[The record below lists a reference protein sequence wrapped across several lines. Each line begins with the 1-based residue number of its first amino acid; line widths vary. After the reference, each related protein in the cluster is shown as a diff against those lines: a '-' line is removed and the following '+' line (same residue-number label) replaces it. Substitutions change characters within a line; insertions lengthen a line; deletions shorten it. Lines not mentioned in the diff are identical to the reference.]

1 MVVLIPL
8 AMLSLLFSGLCLLG
22 LLLTDGGVIYYLKYM
37 EEVPIVLRDQ
47 SGLNGWAL
55 DGFQSTSLW
64 CRDIDRS
71 ESVPHNSQP
80 LRVASAA

>member
-55 DGFQSTSLW
+55 DGFQSTSWW

-80 LRVASAA
+80 PCG